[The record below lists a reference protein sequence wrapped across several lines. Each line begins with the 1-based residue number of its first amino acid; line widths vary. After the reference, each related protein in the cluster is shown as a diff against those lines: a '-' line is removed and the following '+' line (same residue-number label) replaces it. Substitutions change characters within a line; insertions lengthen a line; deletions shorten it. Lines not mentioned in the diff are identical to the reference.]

1 MSGKRILIV
10 DGSMRDRKSLSDWL
24 LAEGYEVLVAED
36 GAQAVN
42 TVRGQQLDLVILNT
56 SFPPDVAH
64 GGGAFDDGFHVIGWL
79 KRIKEAEA
87 LHFLLITDEDAAK
100 LQDKARASG
109 AKGLCQKPINPE
121 TLLGVVQRILGG
133 VPPQPENQAPL

>member
-1 MSGKRILIV
+1 MNNKRILIA
-10 DGSMRDRKSLSDWL
+10 DGNARDRQSLSQWL

-36 GAQAVN
+36 GAEAVN
-42 TVRGQQLDLVILNT
+42 TVRGHQFDLVILNT

-64 GGGAFDDGFHVIGWL
+64 GGGAFDDGFHVIDWL
-79 KRIKEAEA
+79 KRLKETDA
-87 LHFLLITDEDAAK
+87 LHFLRITDADAPK

-121 TLLGVVQRILGG
+121 TLSSVVKRILGS
-133 VPPQPENQAPL
+133 VPPQPE